1 MKRINHSIIC
11 LLLLLLTAAV
21 TVKGQPG
28 KLYPSEEKV
37 NLFTDRML
45 YIAGEEVHFSAFL
58 SSYDR
63 QQSQLSLILYAEL
76 ISPDG
81 KSVAGSKFALVNNAS
96 EGCLT
101 IPKDIISGVYYLRTY
116 TKYMR
121 NLGPEAYSY
130 AGIKIVNPLRTD
142 VMIGK
147 DTSGFEKKPVNA
159 ANTAD
164 TKTIT
169 IGKNEFAPRQRVN
182 VSIKAPGTALSEQL
196 CISVIPEATSSENTL
211 QLPVIQHQVTAMRY
225 YPETGGVSVTGVV
238 KDNRSGNALANTR
251 INLSIIGHG
260 RDFMAM
266 QTDSAGRYFF
276 SLPNYNGYR
285 DLFLCAENT
294 ADMHP
299 KILVDN
305 DFCAV
310 PVHMPSPVFKLTADE
325 RAVAYQMAM
334 NTRLE
339 QVFAPDTIPFSNDEE
354 KADVAFYGTPTDIV
368 SIDNYVQLPTLEEY
382 FNELP
387 TLVKVRK
394 RHGEKYFKVFGTQAE
409 MAIFD
414 PLVMVDWVAINDP
427 EKILA
432 VSPQSIARIEVL
444 NVPYVKGDIT
454 YGGILS
460 IISKR
465 GDFAGIDLPASGIF
479 LNYLFV
485 SDQQICEVNSVVSPN
500 IPDARNT
507 LYWDPNLKLDAGNNA
522 NFSFT
527 TPDTPGHY
535 TIVLKGKTTDGGIF
549 TRTKEFEVKQAN

>member
-1 MKRINHSIIC
+1 MKRINHRIIC
-11 LLLLLLTAAV
+11 LLVLLLTAAV
-21 TVKGQPG
+21 TVKGQQG
-28 KLYPSEEKV
+28 KLYPAEEKV

-45 YIAGEEVHFSAFL
+45 YISGEEVHFSAFL
-58 SSYDR
+58 SSYE
-63 QQSQLSLILYAEL
+63 QHQPQLSLILYAEL

-81 KSVAGSKFALVNNAS
+81 KSVAGSKFALVNNAA
-96 EGCLT
+96 EGCLA
-101 IPKDIISGVYYLRTY
+101 IPKDIISGVYYLRAY

-130 AGIKIVNPLRTD
+130 AGIKIVNPLRND
-142 VMIGK
+142 VMIGN
-147 DTSGFEKKPVNA
+147 DTSGFEKKQVNV
-159 ANTAD
+159 NTTDAP
-164 TKTIT
+164 TII
-169 IGKNEFAPRQRVN
+169 IGKNEFAPRYRVN
-182 VSIKAPGTALSEQL
+182 VSIKAPGAALSERL
-196 CISVIPEATSSENTL
+196 CISVVPQASASENSL
-211 QLPVIQHQVTAMRY
+211 QLPVIQHQVKSMRY
-225 YPETGGVSVTGVV
+225 YPETVGVSITGVV
-238 KDNRSGNALANTR
+238 KDNTSGNALANTR

-266 QTDSAGRYFF
+266 QTDAAGRYFF
-276 SLPNYNGYR
+276 SLPNYKGFR

-294 ADMHP
+294 ADIRP

-310 PVHMPSPVFKLTADE
+310 PVHLPSPVFKLTADE

-339 QVFAPDTIPFSNDEE
+339 QVYAADTIHRANAEE
-354 KADVAFYGTPTDIV
+354 MVDGAFYGTPTDMV

-394 RHGEKYFKVFGTQAE
+394 RHGEKYFKVFGSQAE

-414 PLVMVDWVAINDP
+414 PLVMVDWVAINAP
-427 EKILA
+427 QKILA
-432 VSPQSIARIEVL
+432 VSPQNIARIEVL

-485 SDQQICEVNSVVSPN
+485 SDQQICAENNVVSPN

-507 LYWDPNLKLDAGNNA
+507 LYWEPNLKLDADNTA

-535 TIVLKGKTTDGGIF
+535 AIVLKGKTADGGIF
-549 TRTKEFEVKQAN
+549 TRTKEFEVKQGN